1 MKEQKLETGTG
12 FLLNEV
18 SRLLRREF
26 DRRAQHLGL
35 TQTQWRTL
43 AYLSV
48 NEGISQVALADM
60 LEIQPISLARLIDRL
75 QAAGWVE
82 RRPDPNDRRA
92 FKLFLVPETQP
103 LIEQIRLVGA
113 ETRAAALQG
122 VSKAAQKQLTDILQ
136 SMKLNLLN
144 QAALDQATT
153 NQTINKSN
161 NTVIKSNNTTV
172 NILPAGK
179 DARSVNISSKGKK
192 NG

>member
-1 MKEQKLETGTG
+1 MKAQKLEAGTG

-18 SRLLRREF
+18 ARLLRRDF

-48 NEGISQVALADM
+48 NEGINQVALADM

-92 FKLFLVPETQP
+92 FQLYLVPETQP
-103 LIEQIRLVGA
+103 LIEQIRTIGA
-113 ETRAAALQG
+113 ETREVALMG

-136 SMKLNLLN
+136 SMKINLLN
-144 QAALDQATT
+144 QTTLDQT
-153 NQTINKSN
+153 NIDQKKQNQKITLSIQ
-161 NTVIKSNNTTV
+161 
-172 NILPAGK
+172 PAGK
-179 DARSVNISSKGKK
+179 DARSVNISPKGKK